1 MEENNLPKIIR
12 AQKQQKDK
20 IKGVLKLGF
29 SSDPLIR
36 WVFPDPNIYLVNFDT
51 WMEEFSKIS
60 FSNDV
65 VFAEENFMGLHY
77 GIHLVLNSMKHV
89 YIQH

>member
-1 MEENNLPKIIR
+1 MKETNLPKIIR
-12 AQKQQKDK
+12 ANKNDKNK

-36 WVFPDPNIYLVNFDT
+36 WVFPDPNIYLEFFDV

-60 FSNDV
+60 FANDV
-65 VFAEENFMGLHY
+65 VFAEENFIKPL
-77 GIHLVLNSMKHV
+77 KT
-89 YIQH
+89 

>member
-29 SSDPLIR
+29 SSDPLI
-36 WVFPDPNIYLVNFDT
+36 L
-51 WMEEFSKIS
+51 S
-60 FSNDV
+60 
-65 VFAEENFMGLHY
+65 L
-77 GIHLVLNSMKHV
+77 IH
-89 YIQH
+89 I

>member
-36 WVFPDPNIYLVNFDT
+36 WVFPDPNIYLVNFDNIRKYYLQQT
-51 WMEEFSKIS
+51 L
-60 FSNDV
+60 NV
-65 VFAEENFMGLHY
+65 QNFYLFFFFFPTCHC
-77 GIHLVLNSMKHV
+77 HPL
-89 YIQH
+89 